1 MKKIFFVFVL
11 LFISNFVFAQNKIA
25 DSLLI
30 ELANANSDTSRV
42 WLMNK
47 IIYSTNSLSQ
57 QDRIVYSKK
66 ILDLAIKQNDKI
78 LESIITA
85 ELGYILAIN
94 GNKLQGSELAF
105 NALEIA
111 EKHQNKLAL
120 GIIYQDL
127 AICFRNDKQKF
138 REFLFKALPNSE
150 TAGDYGNLTAIMSNI
165 SKMYSSEQKKDS
177 ALYYAQRSYEIAL
190 SKNIEDNLAFIL
202 IQLAKVNYHHF
213 ENKTIAFE
221 YLRKAFNIKFDN
233 ENADHYVNITTN
245 LAILF
250 LNEEKVDSALFY
262 TNKAAAKLNNARFVA
277 SLDVY
282 DLYKKIYSKINS
294 DSALKY
300 YRIYE
305 TVKDSI
311 DKMSDV
317 QQQQLLSIKKEIELG
332 KSQEQR
338 NQNIQFGLIA
348 LGIVSFIILYLL
360 LSRSFITNTRV
371 IEFFGVIALLI
382 VFEFLNLFLHPYLDK
397 FTDHS
402 PVLMLLIL
410 VCIAAI
416 LVPLHHKVEKWAKK
430 KLVEK
435 NKQVR
440 LANAKKTIR
449 LLSDEKLEGENK

>member
-1 MKKIFFVFVL
+1 MIKKIPVFIL
-11 LFISNFVFAQNKIA
+11 LFISNFVFAQNKSA

-30 ELANANSDTSRV
+30 EMTNAKADTSRERF
-42 WLMNK
+42 LIEILYK
-47 IIYSTNSLSQ
+47 TNSLSQ
-57 QDRIVYSKK
+57 LDRITYSKK
-66 ILDLAIKQNDKI
+66 ILDLAKKQNDKI

-94 GNKLQGSELAF
+94 GNILQGSELAF
-105 NALEIA
+105 SALEIA
-111 EKHQNKLAL
+111 EKHQNKMAL

-127 AICFRNDKQKF
+127 AICFRDDKVKY
-138 REFLFKALPNSE
+138 REFLFKALPYSE
-150 TAGDYGNLTAIMSNI
+150 AARDYSNLTASQSSI
-165 SKMYSSEQKKDS
+165 SKMYFSEQNKDS
-177 ALYYAQRSYEIAL
+177 ALYYIQRSYETCM
-190 SKNIEDNLAFIL
+190 SKNIKENLAFVL
-202 IQLAKVNYHHF
+202 IQLAKVNYYLF
-213 ENKTIAFE
+213 QNKVIAYE
-221 YLRKAFNIKFDN
+221 YMRKALNTKFDN

-245 LAILF
+245 LASLF
-250 LNEEKVDSALFY
+250 LNEGQIDSALFY
-262 TNKAAAKLNNARFVA
+262 TNKAVTRLNNARFFA

-282 DLYKKIYSKINS
+282 DLYKKIYSKTNS

-317 QQQQLLSIKKEIELG
+317 QQQQLLSIKKEIEMR
-332 KSQEQR
+332 KNQEQR
-338 NQNIQFGLIA
+338 NQNIQFALIA

-360 LSRSFITNTRV
+360 LSHSFITNTKV

-402 PVLMLLIL
+402 PIFMLLIL
-410 VCIAAI
+410 VCLAAI
-416 LVPLHHKVEKWAKK
+416 LVPLHHRVEKWATK

-449 LLSDEKLEGENK
+449 LLSDEKLEGDNQ

>member
-1 MKKIFFVFVL
+1 MIKKIPVFIL
-11 LFISNFVFAQNKIA
+11 LFISNFVFAQNKSA

-30 ELANANSDTSRV
+30 EMTNAKADTSRERF
-42 WLMNK
+42 LIEILYK
-47 IIYSTNSLSQ
+47 TNSLSQ
-57 QDRIVYSKK
+57 LDRITYSKK
-66 ILDLAIKQNDKI
+66 ILDLAKKQNDKI

-94 GNKLQGSELAF
+94 GNILQGSELAF
-105 NALEIA
+105 SALEIA
-111 EKHQNKLAL
+111 EKHQNKMAL

-127 AICFRNDKQKF
+127 AICFRDDKVKY
-138 REFLFKALPNSE
+138 REFLFKALPYSE
-150 TAGDYGNLTAIMSNI
+150 AARDYSNLTASQSSI
-165 SKMYSSEQKKDS
+165 SKMYFSEQNKDS
-177 ALYYAQRSYEIAL
+177 ALYYIQRSYETCM
-190 SKNIEDNLAFIL
+190 SKNIEENLAFVL
-202 IQLAKVNYHHF
+202 IQLAKVNYYLF
-213 ENKTIAFE
+213 QNKVIAYE
-221 YLRKAFNIKFDN
+221 YMRKALNTKFDN

-245 LAILF
+245 LASLF
-250 LNEEKVDSALFY
+250 LNEGQIDSALFY
-262 TNKAAAKLNNARFVA
+262 TNKAVTRLNNARFFA

-282 DLYKKIYSKINS
+282 DLYKKIYSKTNS

-317 QQQQLLSIKKEIELG
+317 QQQQLLSIKKEIEMG

-338 NQNIQFGLIA
+338 NQNIQFALIA

-360 LSRSFITNTRV
+360 LSHSFITNTKV

-402 PVLMLLIL
+402 PIFMLLIL
-410 VCIAAI
+410 VCLAAI
-416 LVPLHHKVEKWAKK
+416 LVPLHHRVEKWATK

-440 LANAKKTIR
+440 LANAKKTI
-449 LLSDEKLEGENK
+449 EKLENTNL